1 MWTHIAALITTLRA
15 TWKKT
20 NHHPDDGYASEA
32 VLVTALLIVCALVV
46 IGIIVAKVTS
56 KANDIDLG
64 TDLGRPPPYAPI
76 TRMWAP

>member
-1 MWTHIAALITTLRA
+1 MWTFALLAVAKLRDS
-15 TWKKT
+15 WKKLNT
-20 NHHPDDGYASEA
+20 RPDDGYASEA

-64 TDLGRPPPYAPI
+64 QPPRASI
-76 TRMWAP
+76 TTTGTWVR